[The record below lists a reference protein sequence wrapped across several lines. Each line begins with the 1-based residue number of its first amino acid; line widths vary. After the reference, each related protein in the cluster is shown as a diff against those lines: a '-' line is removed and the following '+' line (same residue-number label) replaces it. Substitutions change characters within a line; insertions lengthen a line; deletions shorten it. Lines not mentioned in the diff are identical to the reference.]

1 MAATTGG
8 VQAPAPAPGPAPA
21 VERLRQ
27 TSLAQRL
34 LARPAAGALVIVV
47 ALVAPRY
54 SLIAMI
60 AVLLISLMVAR
71 FLSRQALGRRHNS
84 AS

>member
-1 MAATTGG
+1 VWVVG
-8 VQAPAPAPGPAPA
+8 
-21 VERLRQ
+21 
-27 TSLAQRL
+27 
-34 LARPAAGALVIVV
+34 GALVIVV

-54 SLIAMI
+54 SLFAMI
-60 AVLLISLMVAR
+60 AVLLISLMVAP